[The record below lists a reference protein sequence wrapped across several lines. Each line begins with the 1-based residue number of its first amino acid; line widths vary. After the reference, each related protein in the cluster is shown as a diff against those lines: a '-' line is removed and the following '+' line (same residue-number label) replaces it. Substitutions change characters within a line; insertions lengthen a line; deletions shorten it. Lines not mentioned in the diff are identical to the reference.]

1 MLIKVVIKT
10 PSCPKFAYTN
20 IPISGIYKYICTLY
34 SLDIYIEMSN
44 LVNIFSN
51 RELALIF
58 WFLVVFLVLLIWNT
72 GRFHLKEIAKSA
84 FVPKLTITYLSFIT
98 YVSLIVILLW
108 KCNFWNTSLL
118 KDTII
123 WFVFSAL
130 GVFFSLSKV
139 RDASYFGRLI
149 KGSVSATVIIEFFV
163 NLYTFNL
170 LAELIIFPCLIFIVT
185 LSAYSEISAETN
197 KEHKKVSSCL
207 NQLLGIIGL
216 IYIGF
221 ALYKTILEFKIVPWI
236 DVSKQFV
243 LPFILTVSSIPYFW
257 VLALYMKYENM
268 FVANNVIFKDRSR
281 IERLKIKIYTLYYGR
296 FSFKRVH
303 RIWKKMGFLAYEEGT
318 DYRKYIKQVASSPAY
333 KKVPITNKMNIQL
346 FNDIDAC
353 CKSLSTL
360 GIGELSEWNQLHGL
374 DEFYCSN
381 SYYCI
386 RPYGL
391 SNLLLSLQGE
401 ELHIHQLEL
410 SLSVHSIEEREEAIL
425 KFRECLEDI
434 FKLYTLQVPQYIFN
448 SILNNESCNYNNNVY
463 SLEFTIE
470 VIGRVESFVLLI
482 KSN

>member
-1 MLIKVVIKT
+1 
-10 PSCPKFAYTN
+10 
-20 IPISGIYKYICTLY
+20 
-34 SLDIYIEMSN
+34 MSN
-44 LVNIFSN
+44 LFNIFST
-51 RELALIF
+51 RELASIIWIIVL
-58 WFLVVFLVLLIWNT
+58 LATLLIWSK

-84 FVPKLTITYLSFIT
+84 FAPKLTITYLSFIA
-98 YVSLIVILLW
+98 YVFVIVLLLW
-108 KCNFWNTSLL
+108 KCNFWNISLL

-139 RDASYFGRLI
+139 RDASYFGQLI

-163 NLYTFNL
+163 NLYTFSL
-170 LAELIIFPCLIFIVT
+170 LAELIIFPCLAFLGI
-185 LSAYSEISAETN
+185 LSAYSEISTETN

-216 IYIGF
+216 IYLGF
-221 ALYKTILEFKIVPWI
+221 ALYKTILEFKTVPWVE
-236 DVSKQFV
+236 VSKEFV
-243 LPFILTVSSIPYFW
+243 LPVILTIFSIPYFW
-257 VLALYMKYENM
+257 LLALYMKYETM
-268 FVANNVIFKDRSR
+268 FIANNVIFKNKSK
-281 IERLKIKIYTLYYGR
+281 IERLKIKIYVLYYGH

-303 RIWKKMGFLAYEEGT
+303 RIWKKMGFLAYEEEGT

-333 KKVPITNKMNIQL
+333 KKAPVTNKMNIQL
-346 FNDIDAC
+346 FNDIDTC

-360 GIGELSEWNQLHGL
+360 GIGELSEWNQLYGL

-386 RPYGL
+386 LPYGL

-425 KFRECLEDI
+425 KCRECVEKI
-434 FKLYTLQVPQYIFN
+434 FRLFTLQVPQYIFN
-448 SILNNESCNYNNNVY
+448 SILKNESCNYNNSLF
-463 SLEFTIE
+463 SLEFTVEI
-470 VIGRVESFVLLI
+470 IGRVESFVLLI